1 MTSALS
7 VRASRRGARKF
18 LEPSAIIEAIS
29 IEESIV
35 LPGYQ
40 ALLASPGTFGV
51 PDGLVG
57 DVEAAVLRHQ
67 AVIARLRLML
77 AEAVDA
83 ERSSPHDEALA
94 ALGLTAPVRADNPA
108 DTGPARSVRA
118 LDAAVTDAD
127 AADRPLIAV
136 AFLLVATHALT
147 DPTNCGTASPALNL
161 MPPPLHRDR
170 ALMEKVLSHAVSVFD
185 APTRAMFAGRIATA
199 TAAFVDPRDAGSQQ
213 LYVLR
218 FNPHSLRTSCRTA
231 GLGEVDV
238 LGSR

>member
-40 ALLASPGTFGV
+40 ALLASPGTIKV
-51 PDGLVG
+51 SEGLVG

-67 AVIARLRLML
+67 AVVARLRLML

-83 ERSSPHDEALA
+83 ERISSPHDEALA
-94 ALGLTAPVRADNPA
+94 ALGLVGPDSA
-108 DTGPARSVRA
+108 DTPVVTSVARSVCA
-118 LDAAVTDAD
+118 LDAAVADAD
-127 AADRPLIAV
+127 DAARMLIAV

-170 ALMEKVLSHAVSVFD
+170 ALMERVMAEAVSTLD
-185 APTRAMFAGRIATA
+185 TPARAALAGYITTA
-199 TAAFVDPRDAGSQQ
+199 SAAFADAGGVKQ

-218 FNPHSLRTSCRTA
+218 FNPHSLRTSCRSA
-231 GLGEVDV
+231 GLGEVEV